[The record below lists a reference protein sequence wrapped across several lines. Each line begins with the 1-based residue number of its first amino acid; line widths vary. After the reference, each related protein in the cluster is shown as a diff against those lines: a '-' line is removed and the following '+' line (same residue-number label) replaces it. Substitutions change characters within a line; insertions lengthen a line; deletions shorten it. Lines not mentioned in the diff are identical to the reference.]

1 MEFVRETVNN
11 TPGVKEAGGFE
22 YMKEQGIWHDRSA
35 SSSTYER
42 GEVTIKSDRL
52 AESDFDSFPSWMPIP
67 SHEEMED
74 GDLVLTTFKVPMQT
88 HSRTQNCKWLTE
100 LFHENPAWINPK
112 TAAANLTN
120 GVHTGAIAIA
130 HHAGHWAHGK
140 YASDNKSY
148 VYKSEPD
155 VKNKWWKNNG
165 EHVNLVIPRVGD
177 PISGSMCWMD
187 TLVKVEKV

>member
-1 MEFVRETVNN
+1 
-11 TPGVKEAGGFE
+11 
-22 YMKEQGIWHDRSA
+22 MKEQGIWHDRSA

-88 HSRTQNCKWLTE
+88 HS
-100 LFHENPAWINPK
+100 NPK
-112 TAAANLTN
+112 TAARRGIRHGDKIRVKSRVGEIVTTANLTN